1 MHALSA
7 RSLIGHARI
16 LAQGGCLA
24 LGLLATPATAQWTPG
39 AGWNANANV
48 ALVSD
53 YRFRGISLSN
63 RHVEPQGGIDFD
75 TDAGFI
81 VGIWASPVAD
91 TGGARTEVD
100 IYGGYKRKLLGF
112 DLSASAYSYL
122 YPGGHDVNYLELQAS
137 AQHDVGP
144 VRLGILAA
152 YAPRQRN
159 VIGIDDVYL
168 QANMVVP
175 IGQGPFSIRTAVGYE
190 DGFYDAKWDWDA
202 SVRFEHKGATASFG
216 VVGSTEGV
224 GTPSGINGKP
234 AVVAGLSFGF

>member
-1 MHALSA
+1 MHASSA
-7 RSLIGHARI
+7 RILIGRART

-24 LGLLATPATAQWTPG
+24 LALLAAPAMVQATPG
-39 AGWNANANV
+39 AGWNASANV

-63 RHVEPQGGIDFD
+63 RHGEPQGGIDLE
-75 TDAGFI
+75 TDEGFI
-81 VGIWASPVAD
+81 AGIWASPVAD

-100 IYGGYKRKLLGF
+100 IYGGYKRNLLGF
-112 DLSASAYSYL
+112 DVSASAYSYL
-122 YPGGHDVNYLELQAS
+122 YPGGRGVNYLELQAS
-137 AQHDVGP
+137 AQHDVGLAT
-144 VRLGILAA
+144 LGILAA

-190 DGFYDAKWDWDA
+190 DGFFAAKWDWDA
-202 SVRFEHKGATASFG
+202 SVRFEHRGATASFG
-216 VVGSTEGV
+216 VVGSTEGI
-224 GTPSGINGKP
+224 GTSSGINGEP